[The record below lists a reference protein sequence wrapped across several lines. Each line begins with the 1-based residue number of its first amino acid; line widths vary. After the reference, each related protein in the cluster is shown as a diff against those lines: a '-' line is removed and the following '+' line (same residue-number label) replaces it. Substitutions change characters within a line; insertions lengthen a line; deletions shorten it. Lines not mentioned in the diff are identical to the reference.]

1 MSISL
6 YDVSVGTFQHVL
18 GATQKFLAKSRGY
31 FEAEGIA
38 LDEVVGVRLIDDMLP
53 LGFQVV
59 SVVHHSL
66 GAIHG
71 VQTGVFSVV
80 PADPADQ
87 PYTALEALLARTR
100 DAMDC
105 YSREMVDGLAGGDLE
120 FRFRD
125 NVVPFKAETF
135 LLTFSLPNLYFHATT
150 AYDLLRMR
158 GAPLGKRDFLGAG

>member
-31 FEAEGIA
+31 FEVEGIA

-105 YSREMVDGLAGGDLE
+105 YSREMVDGLAGRDLE

-125 NVVPFKAETF
+125 NVVSFKAEAF